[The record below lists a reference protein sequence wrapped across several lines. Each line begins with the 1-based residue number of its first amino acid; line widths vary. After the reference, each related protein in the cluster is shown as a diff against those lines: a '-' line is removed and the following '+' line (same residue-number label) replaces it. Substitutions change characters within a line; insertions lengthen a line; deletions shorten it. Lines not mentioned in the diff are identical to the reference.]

1 MSEYKIIDATQISR
15 EKWWDFTDNN
25 ENCNIFST
33 PYMYDVWNETPGYK
47 SFTFF
52 AIDRNEEIKGIL
64 SGYLQTVSPG
74 VLSKIS
80 TRAVLMQSPV
90 ALDDE
95 ALSTLLKHYISFMK
109 RKAVYTEI
117 RNNYNTSKQRHIYEE
132 AGFHYEDHLNI
143 IVDLSQSENILW
155 EQIHSSRR
163 KNIKKAIKN
172 GVFVSKL
179 TNDYLV
185 ESYSIMKEVYNRI
198 KLPLPSILFFENAL
212 LKSTENMGMIIYGV
226 FLTDNL
232 IGVRFTLQYKDTVFG
247 LFAGSISQYYD
258 KHPNDIF
265 PWEVFK
271 LCKKEGKTVFDF
283 GGAGKPNVPYG
294 VRDYKMSFGGKLVNY
309 GRYTL
314 VHHPLKMKLAETG
327 FKSLQKNKGIKTI
340 LQSKNKNYNY

>member
-74 VLSKIS
+74 ILSKIS

-95 ALSTLLKHYISFMK
+95 ALSTLLKHYINFMK

-117 RNNYNTSKQRHIYEE
+117 RNNYDTSYQRHIYEE
-132 AGFHYEDHLNI
+132 SGFHYEDHLDI

-155 EQIHSSRR
+155 EQIHSKRR
-163 KNIKKAIKN
+163 NEIKKAIKS

-179 TNDYLV
+179 NNDYLV
-185 ESYSIMKEVYNRI
+185 ESYSIIKEVYNRA
-198 KLPLPSILFFENAL
+198 KLPLPSILFFKNAL
-212 LKSTENMGMIIYGV
+212 QKSTQNIGMIIYGA
-226 FLTDNL
+226 FFTDKL
-232 IGVRFTLQYKDTVFG
+232 IGTMFTLQYKNTVFDF
-247 LFAGSISQYYD
+247 FAGSISQYYD
-258 KHPNDIF
+258 KHPNDIL

-271 LCKKEGKTVFDF
+271 LCKNEGKTVFDF

-294 VRDYKMSFGGKLVNY
+294 VRDYKKQFGGKLVNY

-314 VHHPLKMKLAETG
+314 VHNPLKMKLAETG

>member
-132 AGFHYEDHLNI
+132 SGFHYEDHLDI

-155 EQIHSSRR
+155 EQIHSKRR
-163 KNIKKAIKN
+163 NEIKKAIKS

-179 TNDYLV
+179 NNDYLV
-185 ESYSIMKEVYNRI
+185 ESYSIIKEVYNRA
-198 KLPLPSILFFENAL
+198 KLPLPSILFFKNAL
-212 LKSTENMGMIIYGV
+212 QKSTQNIGMIIYGA
-226 FLTDNL
+226 FFTDKL
-232 IGVRFTLQYKDTVFG
+232 IGTMFTLQYKNTVFDF
-247 LFAGSISQYYD
+247 FAGSISEYYD
-258 KHPNDIF
+258 KI
-265 PWEVFK
+265 
-271 LCKKEGKTVFDF
+271 
-283 GGAGKPNVPYG
+283 
-294 VRDYKMSFGGKLVNY
+294 
-309 GRYTL
+309 
-314 VHHPLKMKLAETG
+314 
-327 FKSLQKNKGIKTI
+327 
-340 LQSKNKNYNY
+340 